1 MRNKRDWEVFIGSL
15 PGNADET
22 ELAEYFRSKR
32 IRITNIRILRNDKGQ
47 SKCVG
52 FGLCLDEDSTRRALR
67 LDGDR
72 FGTKTLRIN
81 RAKK

>member
-1 MRNKRDWEVFIGSL
+1 MG
-15 PGNADET
+15 A
-22 ELAEYFRSKR
+22 YFRSKK
-32 IRITNIRILRNDKGQ
+32 IKITNIRILRNEKGD

-52 FGLCLDEDSTRRALR
+52 FGLCLDDDSTRRALR
-67 LDGDR
+67 LDGER